1 MTRAKSSPEAVLG
14 MPVTSR
20 TSAES
25 GCLMDAAISE
35 RQYEIKNCNRAAA
48 ERKNMRVAISVAPR
62 RGEQAPCGRPET
74 NARRHTPKPAAR
86 GNRTPERYRRRIG
99 DPGTYF

>member
-1 MTRAKSSPEAVLG
+1 MTRAKSSPEAVFG

-20 TSAES
+20 ASAES

-35 RQYEIKNCNRAAA
+35 RQYEMKNCNKAAA
-48 ERKNMRVAISVAPR
+48 ERKNISVAISAAPR
-62 RGEQAPCGRPET
+62 LAELAPSGRPET

-86 GNRTPERYRRRIG
+86 GSRTPERYRRRIA